1 MKYSGN
7 NIQHS
12 SLYNTLLNHLSDS
25 IINRYR
31 MAEYLDDNYNSCVL
45 INDKEIEWFDLS
57 FTLRISDDKRMDYFI
72 LAQEDDSKFL
82 SSDIV
87 TSRIVNS
94 REQFYKTVFNAR
106 SKKFGMI
113 FDKLPENIRQALLNC
128 DLTFIN
134 ARDGFAF
141 ENSSFNLGVQFESIT
156 CVLGGAPNKSFVS
169 NIDDENIIDQ
179 LIHSLKDFV

>member
-1 MKYSGN
+1 
-7 NIQHS
+7 
-12 SLYNTLLNHLSDS
+12 
-25 IINRYR
+25 
-31 MAEYLDDNYNSCVL
+31 MAEYLDDNYNI

-72 LAQEDDSKFL
+72 LAQEDDYKFL

-141 ENSSFNLGVQFESIT
+141 ESSSFNLGVQFESIT
-156 CVLGGAPNKSFVS
+156 CVLGGAPDKSFVS

-179 LIHSLKDFV
+179 LIHSLEFV

>member
-1 MKYSGN
+1 
-7 NIQHS
+7 
-12 SLYNTLLNHLSDS
+12 
-25 IINRYR
+25 
-31 MAEYLDDNYNSCVL
+31 MAECLDDNYNSCVL

-134 ARDGFAF
+134 A
-141 ENSSFNLGVQFESIT
+141 
-156 CVLGGAPNKSFVS
+156 
-169 NIDDENIIDQ
+169 
-179 LIHSLKDFV
+179 

>member
-31 MAEYLDDNYNSCVL
+31 MAEYLDDNYNI

-57 FTLRISDDKRMDYFI
+57 FTLRISDDKRMNYFI
-72 LAQEDDSKFL
+72 LAQEDDYKFL

-141 ENSSFNLGVQFESIT
+141 ESSSFNLGVQFESIT
-156 CVLGGAPNKSFVS
+156 CVLGGAPDKSFVS

-179 LIHSLKDFV
+179 LIHSLEFV

>member
-1 MKYSGN
+1 
-7 NIQHS
+7 
-12 SLYNTLLNHLSDS
+12 
-25 IINRYR
+25 
-31 MAEYLDDNYNSCVL
+31 MAECLDDNYNSCVL
-45 INDKEIEWFDLS
+45 INDKEIEWFDFS

-113 FDKLPENIRQALLNC
+113 FDKLPENI
-128 DLTFIN
+128 DKF
-134 ARDGFAF
+134 
-141 ENSSFNLGVQFESIT
+141 
-156 CVLGGAPNKSFVS
+156 
-169 NIDDENIIDQ
+169 
-179 LIHSLKDFV
+179 LIQVEK

>member
-31 MAEYLDDNYNSCVL
+31 MAEYLDDNYNI

-72 LAQEDDSKFL
+72 LAQEDDYKFL

-141 ENSSFNLGVQFESIT
+141 ESSSFNLGVQFESIT
-156 CVLGGAPNKSFVS
+156 CVLGGAPDKSFVS

-179 LIHSLKDFV
+179 LIHSLEFV

>member
-1 MKYSGN
+1 
-7 NIQHS
+7 
-12 SLYNTLLNHLSDS
+12 
-25 IINRYR
+25 
-31 MAEYLDDNYNSCVL
+31 MAECLDDNCNSCVL
-45 INDKEIEWFDLS
+45 INDKEIEWFDFS

-82 SSDIV
+82 SSNIV
-87 TSRIVNS
+87 TSRIVDS

-134 ARDGFAF
+134 NARDGFAF
-141 ENSSFNLGVQFESIT
+141 ESSSFDLGVQTDNTIT
-156 CVLGGAPNKSFVS
+156 YVLGGAPDKSFVM
-169 NIDDENIIDQ
+169 IRI
-179 LIHSLKDFV
+179 L